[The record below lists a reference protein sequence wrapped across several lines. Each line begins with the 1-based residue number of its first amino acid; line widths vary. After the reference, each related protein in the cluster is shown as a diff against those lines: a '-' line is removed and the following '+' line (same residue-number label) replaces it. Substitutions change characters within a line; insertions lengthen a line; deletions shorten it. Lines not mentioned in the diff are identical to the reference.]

1 MSLNYDESPEPNSL
15 SVAGGGRNFDYGKH
29 EGKHVK
35 RHLKELQYHSVMMH
49 KMLKDTDDLPDW
61 VNAKVTLAAD
71 YIDSA
76 SHYLKNRVEEMG
88 TNGKKYKKKK
98 QTRRKYKNGKKSN
111 KTMRHK

>member
-1 MSLNYDESPEPNSL
+1 MSLNYDESPSPTSL
-15 SVAGGGRNFDYGKH
+15 MVAGGYRNFDYGKH
-29 EGKHVK
+29 EGKNVK

-88 TNGKKYKKKK
+88 GLKKRK
-98 QTRRKYKNGKKSN
+98 QTRKQKHKSKKVR
-111 KTMRHK
+111 KTMRRN